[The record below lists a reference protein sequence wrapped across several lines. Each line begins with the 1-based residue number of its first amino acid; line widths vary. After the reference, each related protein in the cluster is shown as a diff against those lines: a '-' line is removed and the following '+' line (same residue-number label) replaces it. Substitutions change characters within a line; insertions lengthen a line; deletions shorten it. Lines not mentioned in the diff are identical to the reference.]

1 MCYYRRPKINNHSTN
16 ISVKCSNI
24 INSTLKK
31 LNYKI
36 FKIFNFKIENL
47 QKGFKRKNLNYKKV
61 GDNYCICFEG

>member
-1 MCYYRRPKINNHSTN
+1 MLTIVKNYYPYLRK

-31 LNYKI
+31 SNYKI

-61 GDNYCICFEG
+61 GDTYCYVFGG

>member
-1 MCYYRRPKINNHSTN
+1 MIKNYYHYLRK

-31 LNYKI
+31 SNYKN

-61 GDNYCICFEG
+61 GDNYCNVLRGLFI